1 MKMNNENFAITLND
15 LTDFAQR
22 RLFAAAGAESVS
34 DISFDVFTMPIAYAD
49 LSEIAAGYVFEKNAE

>member
-1 MKMNNENFAITLND
+1 MNDESFAITLND

-34 DISFDVFTMPIAYAD
+34 DISFDVFTKPIAYVD
-49 LSEIAAGYVFEKNAE
+49 LSEIAAGYVVENNDE